1 MSDENLQNVSSR
13 VLIGLAAFI
22 IVVAGMRAAQDMI
35 VPFLLAVFIAIIS
48 TPLLTDL
55 QKRGLPTA
63 LALFVAI
70 FAVLAVVVGIAS
82 LVGGSLEGFSRE
94 LPVYQEKLTRQTSRL
109 VNWLSQIGI
118 GVSKETFQ
126 EYLNPGA
133 AMVLASGMLK
143 GLGGVLTNAFLI
155 LLTVI
160 FILLEVSTFSGKLR
174 MALGSPESSLE
185 HFRLM
190 LDNVKRY
197 MGIKTLTSA
206 LTGLLTG
213 AALLMMNVDFAVLW
227 GFLAFLF
234 NFIPNIGSIIAAVP
248 AVLIALLQLGPGA
261 ALIVAIIYLVVNTLV
276 GSILEP
282 RLMGHRLGLSPLVVF
297 VSLVFWGW
305 VLGPV
310 GMFLSVP
317 LTIAVQIILDSND
330 DSRWLAILLGP
341 GIRTAEVELDSATQ

>member
-1 MSDENLQNVSSR
+1 MIQVSEENLKNVSYR

-22 IVVAGMRAAQDMI
+22 IVVAGMRSAQDMI
-35 VPFLLAVFIAIIS
+35 VPFLLAVFISIIS
-48 TPLLTDL
+48 TPLLTGL
-55 QKRGLPTA
+55 QKRGLPTS
-63 LALFVAI
+63 LALLVAI
-70 FAVLAVVVGIAS
+70 IAVLAVVVAIAAI
-82 LVGGSLEGFSRE
+82 VGGSLDGFTRE
-94 LPVYQEKLTRQTSRL
+94 LPVYQEKLTQQTGRL
-109 VNWLSQIGI
+109 VNWLSQFGIGI
-118 GVSKETFQ
+118 SKQTFQ
-126 EYLNPGA
+126 DYLNPGS
-133 AMVLASGMLK
+133 AMVLASSLLK
-143 GLGGVLTNAFLI
+143 GLGGVLTNTFLI

-174 MALGSPESSLE
+174 TALGSPESSLV
-185 HFRLM
+185 HIRLM

-213 AALLMMNVDFAVLW
+213 AALLMLKVDFAILW

-248 AVLIALLQLGPGA
+248 AVLIALLQLGPSA
-261 ALIVAIIYLVVNTLV
+261 ALIVSVIYLVVNTLV
-276 GSILEP
+276 GSVLEP

-317 LTIAVQIILDSND
+317 LTIAVQIILDSNS
-330 DSRWLAILLGP
+330 DSQWLAILLGP
-341 GIRTAEVELDSATQ
+341 GIKNKQTSA

>member
-1 MSDENLQNVSSR
+1 MPVSDEGLKNVSYR

-22 IVVAGMRAAQDMI
+22 VVVAGMRAAQDMI
-35 VPFLLAVFIAIIS
+35 VPFLLAVFISIIS
-48 TPLLTDL
+48 APLLTGL
-55 QKRGLPTA
+55 QRRGLPTW
-63 LALFVAI
+63 LSLIVAI
-70 FAVLAVVVGIAS
+70 IAVFALVVGIVAI
-82 LVGGSLEGFSRE
+82 VGGSLDGFSRE
-94 LPVYQEKLTRQTSRL
+94 LPVYQEKLVLQIDRL
-109 VNWLSQIGI
+109 VNWLASLGI
-118 GVSKETFQ
+118 HVSRDTFLA
-126 EYLNPGA
+126 YLNPGS
-133 AMVLASGMLK
+133 AMALASTMLK

-160 FILLEVSTFSGKLR
+160 FILLEVSTFSDKFR
-174 MALGSPESSLE
+174 AALGSPDSSLE

-206 LTGLLTG
+206 LTGIIVG
-213 AALLMMNVDFAVLW
+213 SALLFLDVDFAVLW

-248 AVLIALLQLGPGA
+248 AVLIALLQLGPTT
-261 ALIVAIIYLVVNTLV
+261 ALIVSVIYLVVNTAV
-276 GSILEP
+276 GSMLEP

-317 LTIAVQIILDSND
+317 LTITVQIVLDSNS
-330 DSRWLAILLGP
+330 DSRWLAVLLGP
-341 GIRTAEVELDSATQ
+341 GVRPNETA